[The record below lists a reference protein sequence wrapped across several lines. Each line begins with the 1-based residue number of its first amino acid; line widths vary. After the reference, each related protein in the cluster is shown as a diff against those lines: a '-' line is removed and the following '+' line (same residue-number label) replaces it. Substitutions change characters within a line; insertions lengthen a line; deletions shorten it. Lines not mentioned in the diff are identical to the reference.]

1 MPLEKGRADE
11 RVGRAQASERAVCVC
26 EAVSVEKGTRRP
38 PLPTVG
44 QWKCARGVTVINST
58 GHIFKLGARIGN
70 MSTSGWEPMS
80 QVEWM
85 VMQGAFV
92 LLSRVV
98 VRVPPWSWAVGQ
110 FIWNTDYFIRCS
122 CAWNPLTRFVI
133 VHGKRSACTL
143 QYAGV
148 GGFYISYTLR

>member
-1 MPLEKGRADE
+1 MSSGGWSQLQLEW
-11 RVGRAQASERAVCVC
+11 
-26 EAVSVEKGTRRP
+26 
-38 PLPTVG
+38 L
-44 QWKCARGVTVINST
+44 
-58 GHIFKLGARIGN
+58 
-70 MSTSGWEPMS
+70 
-80 QVEWM
+80 

-92 LLSRVV
+92 FLNHVA
-98 VRVPPWSWAVGQ
+98 VRVSPWSWAVGQ

-148 GGFYISYTLR
+148 GGVYISYTLR